1 MIYMHCQVRFNDYP
15 KWKASMDAD
24 GPAQRE
30 AGLRVMRN
38 SENWLS
44 WKEIFP
50 IADVDGTMKSRMA
63 GTIAEGN
70 VIAKTGTMK
79 NVRCLSGHTFTP
91 QEEFVFS
98 ILVNGHLLKSDD
110 IDRVVNNI
118 LIFVTENNTK

>member
-1 MIYMHCQVRFNDYP
+1 
-15 KWKASMDAD
+15 MDTD
-24 GPAQRE
+24 CPAQRK

-70 VIAKTGTMK
+70 VIAKTVTMK
-79 NVRCLSGHTFTP
+79 NVRCLSGYIFTL